1 MIAIS
6 FVHPAMLGGLA
17 LASLPIIIHLL
28 NRRRFKTMEWAAMEF
43 LLKAAVRNRRRVRL
57 ENLLLLLL
65 RTALV
70 VLLILAVARPFS
82 ERQDALAALFG
93 AAGPTDR
100 ILLLDDSHSMR
111 AGQGNRSAFDT
122 AKGLARRLVERLH
135 EERSSDRLT
144 LLLGTRPRDAEEGF
158 RRVSVASA
166 HGPRLAKAI
175 DSLQPSDGTLDVV
188 AAVDALLADREE
200 SEARLVV
207 HVISDFRRRDWAEGT
222 GDLRPDVLR
231 ALAALAERAEIRL
244 IDVGAPPVDNIG
256 VVGLEPVDRAVI
268 AGVPATFVARIRNY
282 GPSPAS
288 NVTVQFEFGA
298 HQQVPVRVEGEI
310 PPGGEP
316 VEVKTEY
323 TFRTAGPAVVRAR
336 TPAGVV
342 PGDDVRRRIVSVRPR
357 IRFLLVDGEPEPEAY
372 RGETDFLAAALMPPG
387 DVASG
392 IEVDVV
398 ADSSFGGRDPAAY
411 DGIFLCNV
419 YRLPDDR
426 VKALEEYVRAGGGV
440 VFFLGDQVDPQVYN
454 SVFYGRGEEAGRHL
468 LPVPLRDVEGS
479 SDDYSNLAP
488 AAPDHPA
495 VRFLRGLHP
504 AVFRT
509 VAVNRFVGCDAPSR
523 GDARVLLSYTDED
536 GSPALVEKPLGEG
549 RVLLFTTAA
558 DLEWSNF
565 PHSVLWLPL
574 LQEAARY
581 VVRRD
586 PDIYTKTVGEPI
598 VLRYDPKEMAP
609 QVAVVPPPEL
619 GGTPIQ
625 LASARDE
632 ATKQLFYRY
641 DRTTVAGEY
650 AVRLKTPQGEAFE
663 RLYATNL
670 DPSEGDLERVD
681 IEKLRAAAPGA
692 RIERG
697 AEGAALGGEDAD
709 RSEFW
714 RTLVAALV
722 AVAAL
727 ETLLAWRFGHHKA
740 KGVEAEGKQ
749 VFVR

>member
-6 FVHPAMLGGLA
+6 FVHTAMLGGLA

-28 NRRRFKTMEWAAMEF
+28 NRRRFKTMEWAAMDF

-70 VLLILAVARPFS
+70 VLLILAVARPFT

-93 AAGPTDR
+93 AAGPTER

-111 AGQGNRSAFDT
+111 AGQGNRSAFDA

-175 DSLQPSDGTLDVV
+175 DALEPSDGTLDVV
-188 AAVDALLADREE
+188 AAVEALLADREE
-200 SEARLVV
+200 SGARLVV
-207 HVISDFRRRDWAEGT
+207 HVISDFRRRDWADGI
-222 GDLRPDVLR
+222 GDLRPDVVK
-231 ALAALAERAEIRL
+231 ALAALAERAEVRL
-244 IDVGAPPVDNIG
+244 IDVGAPPVDNVG
-256 VVGLEPVDRAVI
+256 VVGLEPVDRAIV

-282 GPSPAS
+282 GPSPAG

-357 IRFLLVDGEPEPEAY
+357 LRFLLVDGEPEPEAY

-387 DVASG
+387 DVSSG

-398 ADSSFGGRDPAAY
+398 SDSTFGGREPEAY

-419 YRLPDDR
+419 YRLPDER
-426 VKALEEYVRAGGGV
+426 VKALAEYVRAGGGV

-454 SVFYGRGEEAGRHL
+454 SVFYGRGEEAGHGL
-468 LPVPLRDVEGS
+468 LPFPLRDVEGS
-479 SDDYSNLAP
+479 SDDYANLGP
-488 AAPDHPA
+488 TAPDHPA

-504 AVFRT
+504 VVFRT
-509 VAVNRFVGCDAPSR
+509 VAVNRFVKCDTSSR
-523 GDARVLLSYTDED
+523 SDARVLLSYTDED
-536 GSPALVEKPLGEG
+536 GSPALVEKPLGDG

-598 VLRYDPKEMAP
+598 VVRYDPTQMAP

-663 RLYATNL
+663 RIYATNL
-670 DPSEGDLERVD
+670 DPTEGDLERVD
-681 IEKLRAAAPGA
+681 LEKLRSAAPGA

-697 AEGAALGGEDAD
+697 TEGAALGGDDAD

-727 ETLLAWRFGHHKA
+727 ETLLAWRFGHHA
-740 KGVEAEGKQ
+740 ARRVEAEGKQ

>member
-6 FVHPAMLGGLA
+6 FVHPALLGGLA

-28 NRRRFKTMEWAAMEF
+28 NRRRFKTMEWAAMDF

-82 ERQDALAALFG
+82 PRQDALAALFG
-93 AAGPTDR
+93 AAGSTER

-111 AGQGNRSAFDT
+111 AGQGNRSAFET
-122 AKGLARRLVERLH
+122 AKALAKRLVERLH
-135 EERSSDRLT
+135 DERSSDRLT

-175 DSLQPSDGTLDVV
+175 EGLQPSDGTLDVV

-200 SEARLVV
+200 HEARLVV
-207 HVISDFRRRDWAEGT
+207 HILSDFRRRDWAEAS
-222 GDLRPDVLR
+222 GDLRPDVVK
-231 ALAALAERAEIRL
+231 ALAALAERADVRL
-244 IDVGAPPVDNIG
+244 IDVGAAPVDNVG
-256 VVGLEPVDRAVI
+256 VVGLEPIDRAVI
-268 AGVPATFVARIRNY
+268 AGVPATFVARVRNY
-282 GPSPAS
+282 GPGPAS
-288 NVTVQFEFGA
+288 NVTVQFEFGT
-298 HQQVPVRVEGEI
+298 HQQVPVRVEGDI

-323 TFRTAGPAVVRAR
+323 TFRSAGPAVVRAR
-336 TPAGVV
+336 TPADLLS
-342 PGDDVRRRIVSVRPR
+342 GDDVRRRVVSVRPR
-357 IRFLLVDGEPEPEAY
+357 LRFLLVDGEPEPEAY

-387 DVASG
+387 DVPSG

-398 ADSSFGGRDPAAY
+398 ADSMFPGRDPDAY

-426 VKALEEYVRAGGGV
+426 VKALEDYVRAGGGV
-440 VFFLGDQVDPQVYN
+440 IFFLGDQVDPQVYN
-454 SVFYGRGEEAGRHL
+454 AIFFGRGEEAGQHL
-468 LPVPLRDVEGS
+468 LPYPLRDVEGS
-479 SDDYSNLAP
+479 SDEYTNLMP
-488 AAPDHPA
+488 SAPDHPA

-504 AVFRT
+504 VVFRT
-509 VAVNRFVGCDAPSR
+509 VAVSRFVKCEVSSR
-523 GDARVLLSYTDED
+523 ADARVLLSYTDED
-536 GSPALVEKPLGEG
+536 GSPALVEKQLGDG

-598 VLRYDPKEMAP
+598 VIRYEPREMAP
-609 QVAVVPPPEL
+609 LVAVVPPPEL
-619 GGTPIQ
+619 GGTPVQ

-632 ATKQLFYRY
+632 ATKQLFYRF

-650 AVRLKTPQGEAFE
+650 AVRLKTPQGEPYE
-663 RLYATNL
+663 ELYAMNL
-670 DPSEGDLERVD
+670 DPTEGDLERVD
-681 IEKLRAAAPGA
+681 LEKLRAAAPGA

-697 AEGAALGGEDAD
+697 AEGAALGSDEAD

-714 RTLVAALV
+714 RTLVVALV
-722 AVAAL
+722 AVASL
-727 ETLLAWRFGHHKA
+727 ETLLAWRFGHHAA
-740 KGVEAEGKQ
+740 KRVEAEGKQ

>member
-6 FVHPAMLGGLA
+6 FVHPALLGGLA

-28 NRRRFKTMEWAAMEF
+28 NRRRFKTMEWAAMDF

-82 ERQDALAALFG
+82 ARQDALAALFG
-93 AAGPTDR
+93 AAGPTER

-122 AKGLARRLVERLH
+122 AKGLAKRLVERLH
-135 EERSSDRLT
+135 DERSSDRLT
-144 LLLGTRPRDAEEGF
+144 LLLGTRPRNAEEGF

-175 DSLQPSDGTLDVV
+175 EGLQPSDGTLDVV
-188 AAVDALLADREE
+188 AAVDALLANRDEH
-200 SEARLVV
+200 EARLVV
-207 HVISDFRRRDWAEGT
+207 HIISDFRRRDWAEAT
-222 GDLRPDVLR
+222 GDLRPDVVK
-231 ALAALAERAEIRL
+231 ALAALAERADVRL
-244 IDVGAPPVDNIG
+244 IDVGAAPVDNVG

-282 GPSPAS
+282 GPGPAS
-288 NVTVQFEFGA
+288 NVTVQFEFGE
-298 HQQVPVRVEGEI
+298 HQQVPVRVEGEV
-310 PPGGEP
+310 PAGGEP

-336 TPAGVV
+336 TPADILS
-342 PGDDVRRRIVSVRPR
+342 GDDVRRRIVSVRPR
-357 IRFLLVDGEPEPEAY
+357 LRFLLVDGEPEPEAY

-387 DVASG
+387 DVPSG

-398 ADSSFGGRDPAAY
+398 ADSMFAGRDPEAY

-426 VKALEEYVRAGGGV
+426 VKALEDYVRAGGGL

-454 SVFYGRGEEAGRHL
+454 AIFYGRGAEAGEHL
-468 LPVPLRDVEGS
+468 LPYPLRDVEGS
-479 SDDYSNLAP
+479 SDDYTNLLP
-488 AAPDHPA
+488 SAPDHQA

-504 AVFRT
+504 VVFRT
-509 VAVNRFVGCDAPSR
+509 VAVNRFIKCEVSSR
-523 GDARVLLSYTDED
+523 ADARVLLSYTDED
-536 GSPALVEKPLGEG
+536 GSPALAEKQFGEG

-574 LQEAARY
+574 LQESARY

-586 PDIYTKTVGEPI
+586 PDIYTKVVGEPI
-598 VLRYDPKEMAP
+598 VVRYDPKDMAP
-609 QVAVVPPPEL
+609 LVAVVPPAEL
-619 GGTPIQ
+619 GGAPLQ
-625 LASARDE
+625 LTSEKDP
-632 ATKQLFYRY
+632 TTGQLFYRY

-650 AVRLKTPQGEAFE
+650 TVRLKTPQGEPYE
-663 RLYATNL
+663 QLYALNI
-670 DPSEGDLERVD
+670 DPTEGDLERVD
-681 IEKLRAAAPGA
+681 LEKLRAAAPGA

-697 AEGAALGGEDAD
+697 TEGAALGSDEAD

-714 RTLVAALV
+714 RTLIVALV

-727 ETLLAWRFGHHKA
+727 ETLLAWRFGHHAA
-740 KGVEAEGKQ
+740 KRVEAEGKQ

>member
-70 VLLILAVARPFS
+70 LLLITAVARPFT
-82 ERQDALAALFG
+82 RQQDAIASLFG
-93 AAGPTDR
+93 ASGATER
-100 ILLLDDSHSMR
+100 VLLLDDSHSMR

-122 AKGLARRLVERLH
+122 AKALAKRLVERLH
-135 EERSSDRLT
+135 DEKSGDRLT
-144 LLLGTRPRDAEEGF
+144 LLLGSRPRDAEEGF

-175 DSLQPSDGTLDVV
+175 DALKPSDGTLDIV
-188 AAVDALLADREE
+188 AAVEAILADREE
-200 SEARLVV
+200 REDRLVV
-207 HVISDFRRRDWAEGT
+207 HVISDFRRRDWADGA
-222 GDLRPDVLR
+222 GDVRPDVLK
-231 ALAALAERAEIRL
+231 ALASLAERAEVRL
-244 IDVGAPPVDNIG
+244 IDVGAPPAGNVG
-256 VVGLEPVDRAVI
+256 VVALEPVDRAVI
-268 AGVPATFVARIRNY
+268 AGVPATFLAKVRNY
-282 GPSPAS
+282 GPEPVS
-288 NVTVQFEFGA
+288 NLTVQFEFGS
-298 HQQVPVRVEGEI
+298 HQQVPVRIAGEV

-316 VEVKTEY
+316 VEVKTEF
-323 TFRTAGPAVVRAR
+323 TFRAAGPAVVRAR
-336 TPAGVV
+336 TPAGVL

-357 IRFLLVDGEPEPEAY
+357 LRFLLVDGEPEAEAY
-372 RGETDFLAAALMPPG
+372 RGETDYLAAALMPPG
-387 DVASG
+387 NVASG

-398 ADSSFGGRDPAAY
+398 AESAFPGRDPDAY

-419 YRLPDDR
+419 YRVTDER
-426 VKALEEYVRAGGGV
+426 VKALEEYVRAGGGL

-454 SVFYGRGEEAGRHL
+454 SVFFGRGEEAGQRL
-468 LPVPLRDVEGS
+468 LPLLLRDVEGS
-479 SDDYSNLAP
+479 SDDYTNLA
-488 AAPDHPA
+488 ATAPDHPA

-504 AVFRT
+504 VVFRT
-509 VAVNRFVGCDAPSR
+509 VAVHRYMKTDAPAR
-523 GDARVLLSYTDED
+523 GGTRVLLSYTDED
-536 GSPALVEKPLGEG
+536 GSPALAEKSFGDG

-565 PHSVLWLPL
+565 PHSILYVPL
-574 LQEAARY
+574 LQEAARH

-586 PDIYTKTVGEPI
+586 PDVFTKAVGEPI
-598 VLRYDPKEMAP
+598 VVRYDPKEMAP

-619 GGTPIQ
+619 GGAPLQ
-625 LASARDE
+625 LASAKDE

-641 DRTTVAGEY
+641 DRTNVAGEY
-650 AVRLKTPQGEAFE
+650 AVRMRTPQGDPFE
-663 RLYATNL
+663 RLYAYNI
-670 DPSEGDLERVD
+670 DPSEGDLARVD
-681 IEKLRAAAPGA
+681 LEKLRAAAPGA
-692 RIERG
+692 RLERG
-697 AEGAALGGEDAD
+697 SEDAAVGEDAAE
-709 RSEFW
+709 RAEFW
-714 RTLVAALV
+714 RTLIVALI

-727 ETLLAWRFGHHKA
+727 ETLLAWRFGHHA
-740 KGVEAEGKQ
+740 ARRVEAEGKQ